1 MDYDILGSKI
11 AIVGGGEFCLTMLEF
26 FHSDVFE
33 DRRPEVIAVADINPD
48 APGLQWAQVMGI
60 PTTDNYT
67 EFYAI
72 DDLDTII
79 ELTRD
84 INLAEIIL
92 ETKPPHI
99 RLIDH
104 FEARSLSDSLQI
116 EVVRRT
122 TLKRMEQQKNDVVE
136 IEDILKELCDRFAR
150 IIIRRNNRS
159 REIEMDLVEHEK
171 TLRQIIQGSTIP
183 TFVINQDHVVTHW
196 NKAMERLTEIPAEK
210 IIGTRRQW
218 APFYGQERPTMADVI
233 IDQIQAEEVEKLYP
247 TNWRK
252 SALIEGAF
260 EAEGFFPRLG
270 EDGKW
275 CWFTAAPIK
284 APDGTIVGAIETL
297 WDKTEDKNAEEERER
312 HTTELSTLCTIY
324 TALSASL
331 DIEGAVN
338 QAIQEVSDFMDADGV
353 CVYLEGPD
361 GRFHFR
367 YGYGFSEAAC
377 AKLNVV
383 DDSSII
389 SRVAEENR
397 FTIFEDLPEG
407 CSDEICFLE
416 EQKLKSLA
424 YIPISSK
431 EKHTFGVIRIG
442 SRLPNQFTRDQKNVL
457 ELIGNRIGVAIEN
470 AMLQEQ
476 SRKSEEKYRSLFNN
490 DPNPIFI
497 LEPEAFQILDMN
509 QRARDDYGYIRSEF
523 LELAFSDLGD
533 KDDEEIIQGLK
544 RLSEGESVLFS
555 KKRHYR
561 NGQRPFYVNINVS
574 YARYGG
580 TNVLV
585 ATTTD
590 ITESVEKETQLV
602 QASKMSTLGQMA
614 AGIAHEINQPLNVI
628 QVCADFF
635 QKMIKRG
642 QQISEEDLAS
652 LSEDIGSN
660 VQRASSIIQ
669 HMRDFARQSDV
680 GRTKIDINAPI
691 QDVFKVMGH
700 QLKMHQI
707 ELVLELDPDLPL
719 IMADHN
725 RLEQVF
731 INLVTNALDAMDE
744 KERISEQGDVE
755 KRLTIQSFSRNGAV
769 VVTVTDTGI
778 GMSQDVINK
787 IFEPFYTTKDV
798 GKGTGLGVSISYGI
812 VKDYDGTIRV
822 SSQAGKGTTFEL
834 AFPSAA

>member
-1 MDYDILGSKI
+1 MDHNILGSKI
-11 AIVGGGEFCLTMLEF
+11 AIVGAGEFCLTLLEF
-26 FHSDVFE
+26 LHTDVFE
-33 DRRPEVIAVADINPD
+33 DRKPEVIAVADTDPN

-60 PTTDNYT
+60 PTTDDYT
-67 EFYAI
+67 EFYTI

-92 ETKPPHI
+92 QTKPPHI

-116 EVVRRT
+116 EVVRQT
-122 TLKRMEQQKNDVVE
+122 TLNRLEQQKNDVVK

-196 NKAMERLTEIPAEK
+196 NRAMERLTEMPAETV
-210 IIGTRRQW
+210 IGTRRQW
-218 APFYGQERPTMADVI
+218 SPFYGQERPTMADVI

-247 TNWRK
+247 THWRK

-260 EAEGFFPRLG
+260 EAEVFFPRLG

-297 WDKTEDKNAEEERER
+297 WDKTEDKKAEEERER

-377 AKLNVV
+377 AKLSVV

-397 FTIFEDLPEG
+397 FTIFEDLPDG

-416 EQKLKSLA
+416 EEKLKSLA

-442 SRLPNQFTRDQKNVL
+442 SRLSNQFTRDQKNVL

-497 LEPEAFQILDMN
+497 LEPETFQILDMN
-509 QRARDDYGYIRSEF
+509 QRARDDYGYGRSEF

-642 QQISEEDLAS
+642 QQISEEDLVS
-652 LSEDIGSN
+652 ISEDIGSN

-680 GRTKIDINAPI
+680 VRSKIDINAPI
-691 QDVFKVMGH
+691 RDVFKVMGH

-707 ELVLELDPDLPL
+707 ELVLELAPDLPL
-719 IMADHN
+719 VMADHN

-769 VVTVTDTGI
+769 VVTVTDTGV
-778 GMSQDVINK
+778 GMSQEVINK
-787 IFEPFYTTKDV
+787 IFEPFFTTKDV

-822 SSQAGKGTTFEL
+822 TSQLGKGTTFEL
-834 AFPSAA
+834 AFPSAT

>member
-1 MDYDILGSKI
+1 MDHNILGSKI
-11 AIVGGGEFCLTMLEF
+11 AIVGGGEFCLTFLEF
-26 FHSDVFE
+26 LHTDVFE
-33 DRRPEVIAVADINPD
+33 DQKPEVVAVADTNPK

-60 PTTDNYT
+60 PTTKDYT

-72 DDLDTII
+72 DDLDTIL

-84 INLAEIIL
+84 INLSEIISQ
-92 ETKPPHI
+92 TKPPHI

-122 TLKRMEQQKNDVVE
+122 TLKRLEQQKDDVVE
-136 IEDILKELCDRFAR
+136 IEDILTELCDRFAR

-183 TFVINQDHVVTHW
+183 TFVINQEHVVTHW
-196 NKAMERLTEIPAEK
+196 NKAVERLTGVSAES

-218 APFYGQERPTMADVI
+218 TPFYSQERPVMADVI
-233 IDQIQAEEVEKLYP
+233 IDQIQADEVEKLYP

-270 EDGKW
+270 DDGKW

-312 HTTELSTLCTIY
+312 HTTELSTLCSIY
-324 TALSASL
+324 TALSASP
-331 DIEGAVN
+331 DIEGAVH
-338 QAIQEVSDFMDADGV
+338 QAIREVQDFMDADGV

-367 YGYGFSEAAC
+367 YGYGFSENAC
-377 AKLNVV
+377 AKLNIV

-389 SRVAEENR
+389 SRVAQENQ

-416 EQKLKSLA
+416 EQRLKSLA
-424 YIPISSK
+424 YIPISTK

-442 SRLPNQFTRDQKNVL
+442 SQLSNQFTHEQKNVL

-470 AMLQEQ
+470 AMLQDQ

-497 LEPEAFQILDMN
+497 LEPKSFQILDVN
-509 QRARDDYGYIRSEF
+509 QRARDDYGYSQSEF
-523 LELAFSDLGD
+523 MEMAFSDLGD
-533 KDDEEIIQGLK
+533 TDDEEIAQGLK

-561 NGQRPFYVNINVS
+561 NRQRPFYVNINVS
-574 YARYGG
+574 YASYGG

-642 QQISEEDLAS
+642 QKISEEDLVS
-652 LSEDIGSN
+652 ISEDIGSN

-680 GRTKIDINAPI
+680 GRTKIDINAPVR
-691 QDVFKVMGH
+691 DVFKVMGH
-700 QLKMHQI
+700 QLKMHQV
-707 ELVLELDPDLPL
+707 ELFLDLTPDLPPIL
-719 IMADHN
+719 ADHN

-744 KERISEQGDVE
+744 KGQVSGQGDVE
-755 KRLTIQSFSRNGAV
+755 KRLTIQSLSRNGKV

-778 GMSQDVINK
+778 GMSQEVINK
-787 IFEPFYTTKDV
+787 MFEPFFTTKDV

-822 SSQAGKGTTFEL
+822 VSQVGKGTTFEL
-834 AFPSAA
+834 SFPSAT